1 MTPLKMLRE
10 FHSAFG
16 LDMADSPTLV
26 GPALAKLRQDLLDE
40 EVTELRD
47 AVAADDIVE
56 IADAL
61 ADIIYIALGT
71 AVVHGIPLDEVFQA
85 VHDSNMAK
93 LVDGTPL
100 YHPNGKVKKPDNWQ
114 APDIAAILRKYND

>member
-1 MTPLKMLRE
+1 MTPLEMLRE

-26 GPALAKLRQDLLDE
+26 GPKLAKLRQDLLDE
-40 EVTELRD
+40 EVMELRD
-47 AVAADDIVE
+47 AVAAGDLTE

-61 ADIIYIALGT
+61 ADIIYIVAGT
-71 AVVHGIPLDEVFQA
+71 AVVHGIPLDEVLEE
-85 VHDSNMAK
+85 VHSSNMAK
-93 LVDGTPL
+93 LVDGKPL

-114 APDIAAILRKYND
+114 APDIAAILGNNA